1 MEKIALAIDLGTSY
15 LKSVAFLLEKR
26 GIKVLNFTKVVYT
39 PDLIDDFEEKIKE
52 MILGIKGRYDFNLA
66 VIGSGEGIGKGSIN
80 RSVFLRRSYLSP
92 ITKNELKEITRDAQ
106 RKSFIKTE
114 KEIGNKKF
122 FLASA
127 KIKNIT
133 IDGHQTFSPIGLTG
147 KKLSLEI
154 VNFYLPLKI
163 YQSLKK
169 SLFSLNIKELS
180 FEYIPW
186 ILPNVLFDYAVEDK
200 LPFRQIGS
208 KTKFFIDVGGRNSQI
223 SIMEKGEIEK
233 VMEVNFGG
241 NHFIERIA
249 AKLKIEPD
257 QLFFER
263 KENILEFKIKKDS
276 ITNESQQKII
286 QEVLEESN
294 RVWREKIIVA
304 LENHEQK
311 RSTIEIYLFGG
322 GSNFLFLEEFKK
334 EFAKKSFHCIIKKIT
349 PLDLKYIFNFNSS
362 DPQATIP
369 LLICKTLI

>member
-133 IDGHQTFSPIGLTG
+133 IDVI
-147 KKLSLEI
+147 
-154 VNFYLPLKI
+154 
-163 YQSLKK
+163 
-169 SLFSLNIKELS
+169 
-180 FEYIPW
+180 
-186 ILPNVLFDYAVEDK
+186 
-200 LPFRQIGS
+200 
-208 KTKFFIDVGGRNSQI
+208 
-223 SIMEKGEIEK
+223 
-233 VMEVNFGG
+233 
-241 NHFIERIA
+241 
-249 AKLKIEPD
+249 
-257 QLFFER
+257 
-263 KENILEFKIKKDS
+263 
-276 ITNESQQKII
+276 
-286 QEVLEESN
+286 
-294 RVWREKIIVA
+294 
-304 LENHEQK
+304 K
-311 RSTIEIYLFGG
+311 RS
-322 GSNFLFLEEFKK
+322 
-334 EFAKKSFHCIIKKIT
+334 
-349 PLDLKYIFNFNSS
+349 
-362 DPQATIP
+362 
-369 LLICKTLI
+369 LL